1 MCPSTWGQTVLFL
14 YCVKVQ
20 GKTWRPVLSW
30 VMQRPAYHPNS
41 YVMKLTS
48 IYWAYPAILFNCI
61 FHKTKTWRDEVVWI
75 VNSRVWIRAQARWCP
90 DALYQQRPLGHV
102 PTVTRKPRL
111 ESGREIDR
119 GVLAA
124 GRSWEEGYAHA
135 TGPASLLS
143 LFRKTCPWYLICAL
157 FLYKVKNYEKEVKD
171 FPCGPVV
178 KTLPPNARGYGFD
191 PWLGS

>member
-1 MCPSTWGQTVLFL
+1 MCPSTWGQKVLFL

-48 IYWAYPAILFNCI
+48 IYWAHPVILFNCI

-75 VNSRVWIRAQARWCP
+75 VNSRVWIRAQARWFP

-111 ESGREIDR
+111 ESGRETDR
-119 GVLAA
+119 GVWAA
-124 GRSWEEGYAHA
+124 GRSGRKAMLMPQA
-135 TGPASLLS
+135 LLLS
-143 LFRKTCPWYLICAL
+143 CPSSGKFAHGISHV
-157 FLYKVKNYEKEVKD
+157 LYFYIK
-171 FPCGPVV
+171 
-178 KTLPPNARGYGFD
+178 
-191 PWLGS
+191 